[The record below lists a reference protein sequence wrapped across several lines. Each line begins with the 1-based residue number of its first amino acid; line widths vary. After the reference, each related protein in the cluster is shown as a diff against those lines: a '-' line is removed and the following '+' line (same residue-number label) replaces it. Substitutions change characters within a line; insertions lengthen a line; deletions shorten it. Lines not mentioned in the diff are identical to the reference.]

1 MRVLVLQHVEC
12 EPPGVYADVL
22 GEHDVAIDVVD
33 AGGGGQLPDS
43 RAFDGILAMGGP
55 MSANDLVA
63 GQRLI
68 GDAVRAGKA
77 YFGVCLGAQL
87 LAASFGAAV
96 CVAPVPEIGLLP
108 VLRTAAGA
116 ADPVFARTPVEL
128 PAFHWHSDAFEVPRG
143 GVLLWS
149 SAACRNQA
157 FRIGSHAYGVQFHLE
172 ATASMVR
179 RWARLPDYA
188 ASLERVGGTRTLVGL
203 VADLERHQP
212 ELRRAARAV
221 LADWIEHC
229 LVPAAISKPREVR
242 ASRPSEN
249 DGAWDRTDCTR
260 SPSTSDRSSPA
271 S

>member
-12 EPPGVYADVL
+12 EPPGIYADVL
-22 GEHDVAIDVVD
+22 GEHDVEIDVVD
-33 AGGGGQLPDS
+33 AGGGGLPDW

-55 MSANDLVA
+55 MSANDLVG

-96 CVAPVPEIGLLP
+96 R
-108 VLRTAAGA
+108 RTAAGG

-128 PAFHWHSDAFEVPRG
+128 PAFHWHSDAFELPRG

-188 ASLERVGGTRTLVGL
+188 ASLERVGGTPVLAGL
-203 VADLERHQP
+203 VADLERHEP

-229 LVPAAISKPREVR
+229 LAPAAISKPREVP